1 MFEMLAFSKNLAI
14 FLGLLTPLIETY
26 RRWSTW
32 QADPPSFFDD
42 YILGGLLL
50 FGVWQVS
57 KNAATGQK
65 YLTLAW
71 GFAFGMVYSSF
82 FYQLRMI
89 GSVENDPSGF
99 PTEVAVA
106 VKGLGFLLVL
116 IGLITSLGGTKVD
129 VGKNQ

>member
-1 MFEMLAFSKNLAI
+1 MLTFSKYLAI
-14 FLGLLTPLIETY
+14 FLGIITPLIETY

-42 YILGGLLL
+42 YLLGGLLL
-50 FGVWQVS
+50 LGAWQVR

-71 GFAFGMVYSSF
+71 GFAFGMIYSSF
-82 FYQLRMI
+82 FHQLRMI
-89 GSVENDPSGF
+89 GTVESDPSGF

-106 VKGLGFLLVL
+106 VKGFGFLLVL
-116 IGLITSLGGTKVD
+116 IGLLTSLGETKTD
-129 VGKNQ
+129 VR